1 MSSRRSLTL
10 HEIATV
16 LEEDYD
22 FSNQRQDFD
31 IFLLPPD
38 TANDYQTDEDSGE
51 EDNVSINNL
60 PGSLLRAP
68 AELAA
73 STSMEKPETEDQTPP
88 EFQEPLKKR
97 VMNYNW
103 RKRDLQLRPI
113 VWKPPLSYSY

>member
-16 LEEDYD
+16 LEEDDD

-68 AELAA
+68 AGLLPQPQWKNQKLR
-73 STSMEKPETEDQTPP
+73 TKPLPN
-88 EFQEPLKKR
+88 FKNL
-97 VMNYNW
+97 
-103 RKRDLQLRPI
+103 
-113 VWKPPLSYSY
+113 

>member
-16 LEEDYD
+16 LEEDDD

-88 EFQEPLKKR
+88 EFQEPLKKTCHE
-97 VMNYNW
+97 
-103 RKRDLQLRPI
+103 LQLAKTRLAA
-113 VWKPPLSYSY
+113 KTYCLETPLSYSY